1 MASTD
6 GQWIYYS
13 KPGAG
18 MWRVRPDGGEENP
31 VAEIPR
37 IYSTFAFYVAASGI
51 YFAGPPDPA
60 SGATPLKLY
69 RFADGRT
76 VEVGHI
82 DKPLRLHLSVSP
94 DEKWLAWAQ
103 LDDSVDDLMLVEN
116 FR

>member
-1 MASTD
+1 MALTD
-6 GQWIYYS
+6 GKWVYYS
-13 KPGAG
+13 KSGAE

-37 IYSTFAFYVAASGI
+37 IFNGLAFCVAASGI
-51 YFAGPPDPA
+51 YFAGPRDPT
-60 SGATPLKLY
+60 SGAIPLKLY
-69 RFADGRT
+69 RFADGKT

-82 DKPLRLHLSVSP
+82 DKPLRQHLSVSP

-103 LDDSVDDLMLVEN
+103 LDNADDLMLVEN